1 MSEKLF
7 IITQGDESM
16 EDTQIIA
23 LYWERDERAI
33 SETAEKYGR
42 YCHSVAYGILQN
54 NEDSEEC
61 VNDTY
66 TGAWNS
72 IPPHKPEL
80 LSAFLAK
87 ITRRISL
94 NRLRSR
100 LTKKRGGGQYAV
112 TLGELEECIPSSFA
126 AEDMLQTH
134 ELTRILNEFLEELS
148 TEERRVFLCRYW
160 YLDPIKDIA
169 KRFSFGE
176 SKVKMMLKRTREK
189 LLTHLEKEGITL

>member
-1 MSEKLF
+1 
-7 IITQGDESM
+7 M

-100 LTKKRGGGQYAV
+100 LTKKRGVGQYAV

-126 AEDMLQTH
+126 AEDMLQIH

-160 YLDPIKDIA
+160 YLDPVKDIA

>member
-1 MSEKLF
+1 
-7 IITQGDESM
+7 M
-16 EDTQIIA
+16 EDTDIIA
-23 LYWERDERAI
+23 LYWERDERAV

-42 YCHSVAYGILQN
+42 YCHSVAYRILQN
-54 NEDSEEC
+54 KEDSEEC

-66 TGAWNS
+66 TGAWNA
-72 IPPHKPEL
+72 IPPHRPEL
-80 LSAFLAK
+80 FSAFLAK

-94 NRLRSR
+94 NRLRS
-100 LTKKRGGGQYAV
+100 KAAEKRGAGQCTV
-112 TLGELEECIPSSFA
+112 TLEELAECIPSSLS
-126 AEDMLQTH
+126 AEELFETR
-134 ELTRILNEFLEELS
+134 ELTRIINKFLDGLS

-189 LLTHLEKEGITL
+189 LLIHLEKEGISL

>member
-1 MSEKLF
+1 
-7 IITQGDESM
+7 M

-42 YCHSVAYGILQN
+42 YCHSVAYRILRN

-66 TGAWNS
+66 TGVWNS

-80 LSAFLAK
+80 FSAFLAK
-87 ITRRISL
+87 ITRRLSL

-100 LTKKRGGGQYAV
+100 LTEKRGGGQYAV
-112 TLGELEECIPSSFA
+112 TLEELGECIPSSFT

-134 ELTRILNEFLEELS
+134 ELTRILNEFLEGLS

-160 YLDPIKDIA
+160 YLDPVKDIA

>member
-100 LTKKRGGGQYAV
+100 LTKKRGVGQYAV

-126 AEDMLQTH
+126 AEDMLQIH

-160 YLDPIKDIA
+160 YLDPVKDIA